1 MTSLNRRQVAAGLA
15 ASMVGISRSHAQD
28 RFPSKPIRL
37 LVPWAA
43 GTPADIA
50 ARTVADRLGAALG
63 QAVYVDNK
71 NGAAGTV
78 AIPEVLR
85 APADGYTLYV
95 LASASLVAPVLYP
108 ASGVD
113 YVKQFDGVGQLE
125 WSYNV
130 LCVSPDKPYR
140 SVADL
145 VHEIKANP
153 GKISY
158 ASGGNGTPPHLA
170 GEMLNMQ
177 ANLKTTHVPYVQ
189 MGQAATD
196 VMSGLADFIFM
207 GAATSVP
214 LVKGGKLRALAVSSA
229 HRMVALPDVPT
240 MVECG
245 FGNFVIR
252 PFDGIMVK
260 KGTPAA
266 IVSRL
271 NAELNKVLATPA
283 VKERLAGIGMEVSE
297 TTPQEFDKLVAVE
310 SARWID
316 LARNARLSIG

>member
-1 MTSLNRRQVAAGLA
+1 MTRLNRRQVAAGLA
-15 ASMVGISRSHAQD
+15 GSFAGIPVGYAQD
-28 RFPSKPIRL
+28 RLPSKPIRL

-78 AIPEVLR
+78 AVPEVLR

-95 LASASLVAPVLYP
+95 LASASLVAPVLFP
-108 ASGVD
+108 TSGVD

-130 LCVSPDKPYR
+130 LCVSPEKPYR
-140 SVADL
+140 SVAEL
-145 VHEIKANP
+145 VNAIKANP

-177 ANLKTTHVPYVQ
+177 ASLKTTHVPYVQ
-189 MGQAATD
+189 IGQAATD
-196 VMSGLADFIFM
+196 VMSGLADFIFL
-207 GAATSVP
+207 GAAGAVP
-214 LVKGGKLRALAVSSA
+214 LVKSGKLRALAVSSA
-229 HRMVALPDVPT
+229 NRVAALPDVPT
-240 MVECG
+240 MIDSG
-245 FGNFVIR
+245 FPHFVIR

-260 KGTPAA
+260 KGTPTA
-266 IVSRL
+266 IVSRI
-271 NAELNKVLATPA
+271 NAELNKVLALPA
-283 VKERLAGIGMEVSE
+283 VKERFAGIGMEVAE
-297 TTPQEFDKLVAVE
+297 TTPQEFDKLVATE

-316 LARNARLSIG
+316 LARNARLSVG